1 MSTLTILSFSP
12 QVRWHF
18 EGSTATLRIKY
29 SDNFTDSA
37 GQAVLRGLYQEVPC
51 MIAGGVLTVP
61 AFDLI
66 TTNDALDNRFV
77 TCSAQ
82 LFDAGGSGK
91 DWLFQQFSIPQ
102 SLTPSCTIAALIT
115 YNKGN
120 ALVSPPNT
128 YLTRDQTVALVTS
141 MLAPVG
147 FGPAT
152 ELDQGLVRLSVAADS
167 PADPEVWGTND
178 PLVRDAL
185 KWQGVD
191 LDALMAAPAHTNV
204 PVFDAVTETWKPGV
218 GVQGAAGGDLSGTYP
233 NPEVADDSHSH
244 SAATITSVPA
254 HGPSHELG
262 GGDQISIAGLSGV
275 TGDPQ
280 VAGAVLETSGPT
292 LLPIGA
298 VADGEF
304 LKRDGATVVGATSPG
319 GGVDVEDE
327 GTPEGAFTTLNFT
340 G

>member
-102 SLTPSCTIAALIT
+102 SLTPSCSIAALIT

-141 MLAPVG
+141 MLAAVG
-147 FGPAT
+147 LGPAT
-152 ELDQGLVRLSVAADS
+152 ELDQGLVRLRIAADNPS
-167 PADPEVWGTND
+167 DPEVWGTND

-185 KWQGVD
+185 KWQSID
-191 LDALMAAPAHTNV
+191 LDATMNSPADTSV
-204 PVFDAVTETWKPGV
+204 PVFDAVLGKWKPGV
-218 GVQGAAGGDLSGTYP
+218 GAQGAAGGDLSGTYP
-233 NPEVADDSHSH
+233 NPSVVDDSHLH
-244 SAATITSVPA
+244 SVLTLV
-254 HGPSHELG
+254 GLG
-262 GGDQISIAGLSGV
+262 AL
-275 TGDPQ
+275 
-280 VAGAVLETSGPT
+280 AL
-292 LLPIGA
+292 
-298 VADGEF
+298 
-304 LKRDGATVVGATSPG
+304 
-319 GGVDVEDE
+319 
-327 GTPEGAFTTLNFT
+327 
-340 G
+340 